1 SMFSYILIMVGFFIQ
16 PFLLFG
22 VGLFAVSVVFS
33 LVTLPV
39 EWDAS
44 KRAKIAMEEAGMLT
58 REENEGASK
67 VLNAAFM
74 TYLAAAVTS
83 LLTLLYYLF
92 RLGLLG
98 GGDE

>member
-1 SMFSYILIMVGFFIQ
+1 MVGFFIQ
-16 PFLLFG
+16 PFLG
-22 VGLFAVSVVFS
+22 VGLFVVGVVFS
-33 LVTLPV
+33 LITLPV

-44 KRAKIAMEEAGMLT
+44 KRAKVAMAEAGMLSQ
-58 REENEGASK
+58 EENQHASK
-67 VLNAAFM
+67 VLNAAFL

-83 LLTLLYYLF
+83 LLTLIYYLF

>member
-1 SMFSYILIMVGFFIQ
+1 MI
-16 PFLLFG
+16 
-22 VGLFAVSVVFS
+22 
-33 LVTLPV
+33 TLPV

-44 KRAKIAMEEAGMLT
+44 KRAKVAMAEAGMLT
-58 REENEGASK
+58 QEENQHASK
-67 VLNAAFM
+67 VLNAAFL

-98 GGDE
+98 GSDE